1 MIDCPIWTNET
12 MDWRCLL
19 VREHQFDKEA
29 PKVGR
34 DCVRRVGLDGCAHHS
49 LQKEVVNNEEA
60 ENDTQSLCVNFLL
73 VKSKESPTNGGR
85 KKFEISTTMP
95 SKIALW

>member
-29 PKVGR
+29 PKVGG

-49 LQKEVVNNEEA
+49 LQKEVVNE
-60 ENDTQSLCVNFLL
+60 
-73 VKSKESPTNGGR
+73 
-85 KKFEISTTMP
+85 
-95 SKIALW
+95 